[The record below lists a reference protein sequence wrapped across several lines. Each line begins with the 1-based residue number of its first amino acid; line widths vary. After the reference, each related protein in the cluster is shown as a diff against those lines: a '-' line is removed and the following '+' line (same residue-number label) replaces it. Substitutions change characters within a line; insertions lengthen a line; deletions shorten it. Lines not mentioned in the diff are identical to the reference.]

1 MYQVFCMQGTPP
13 VSWEEQDKCMH
24 SKTGC
29 WRLTANEPSPKTA
42 DHSPSSATR

>member
-24 SKTGC
+24 SKTSC
-29 WRLTANEPSPKTA
+29 WRLAANKEPQTST
-42 DHSPSSATR
+42 DQSPSSASR